1 MERRGKK
8 TAAAVHQEITRELDN
23 LLPRILAERR
33 RAGDLDLEAVE
44 LAFRTALHS
53 AGAAGLA
60 ELLREPG
67 PIPTTVSCACGHHAR
82 YKDMR
87 CKPILTVLGPTHM
100 FRAYYW
106 CSHCRQGQFPADG
119 ARDIENTE
127 FSPGVRRMLSV
138 VGSECSS
145 FDRGRQQMEL
155 LADLEVTAKAV
166 ERVTETIGADIARR
180 QQEAIQ
186 RTMQLELPVA
196 VGQSIRT
203 MYVQMDG
210 TGLPMVAKET
220 QGRAGKGDDGRA
232 HTREAKLGCVFTQ
245 TTVDDQGRPLRDEQS
260 TTYTGAIET
269 AAAFSRRIYTEA
281 HQRGWSRAQVKVV
294 MGDGADWIWNI
305 CEEQFPGAIQI
316 VDLFHARQHLW
327 DLGGQLH
334 PNDEKS
340 KRKWVM
346 PLQRLLDQGKI
357 EKLVTKLRF
366 LVPDNSELAAA
377 VRAEA
382 NYLERNAERMRYP
395 KFRMRN
401 LFVGSG
407 VIAAGCK
414 TVMGSRLK
422 RSGMFWTVRGANAVI
437 ALRCCRH
444 SRQFDDYWEHRR
456 A

>member
-1 MERRGKK
+1 MERGGKK
-8 TAAAVHQEITRELDN
+8 TVAAVHQEITRELDT
-23 LLPRILAERR
+23 LLPRIFAERR
-33 RAGDLDLEAVE
+33 KAGELDIEAVE

-53 AGAAGLA
+53 AGAAGLT
-60 ELLREPG
+60 ELLRQPG
-67 PIPTTVSCACGHHAR
+67 PVQTSVPCACGSQAR

-87 CKPILTVLGPTHM
+87 LKPILSVLGPAQM
-100 FRAYYW
+100 LRAYYW
-106 CSHCRQGQFPADG
+106 CSRCRQGQFPADI

-127 FSPGVRRMLSV
+127 FSPGVRRMLAL

-145 FDRGRQQMEL
+145 FNHGRQQMEL

-166 ERVTETIGADIARR
+166 ERVTEAIGSDIARR
-180 QQEAIQ
+180 QQETIQ
-186 RTMQLELPVA
+186 QAMQLELPVA
-196 VGQSIRT
+196 VGEPIQKI
-203 MYVQMDG
+203 YVQMDG

-220 QGRAGKGDDGRA
+220 EGRSGKGADGRA

-245 TTVDDQGRPLRDEQS
+245 TATDDQGRPVRDDGS

-269 AAAFSRRIYTEA
+269 AAEFSRRIYTEA
-281 HQRGWSRAQVKVV
+281 HQRGWSRAEVKVV

-316 VDLFHARQHLW
+316 VDLYHARQHLW
-327 DLGGQLH
+327 DLGGKLH

-340 KRKWVM
+340 KRRWVM
-346 PLQRLLDQGKI
+346 AHQHFLDDGKI
-357 EKLVTKLRF
+357 EKLAAKLRS
-366 LVPDNSELAAA
+366 LSPQNPELAAA
-377 VRAEA
+377 VRIEA
-382 NYLERNAERMRYP
+382 NYFERNAERMRYP
-395 KFRMRN
+395 RFRKQN

-407 VIAAGCK
+407 VIEAGCK

-456 A
+456 G

>member
-23 LLPRILAERR
+23 LLPRIFAERR
-33 RAGDLDLEAVE
+33 KVGDLDLEAVE

-53 AGAAGLA
+53 AGAAGLS
-60 ELLREPG
+60 ELLRESG
-67 PIPTTVSCACGHHAR
+67 PIPTTVPCACGSQAR

-87 CKPILTVLGPTHM
+87 RKPILTVLGPASM
-100 FRAYYW
+100 LRAYYW
-106 CSHCRQGQFPADG
+106 CTHCRQGQFPADC
-119 ARDIENTE
+119 ARDVAATE
-127 FSPGVRRMLSV
+127 FSPGVRRMLAL
-138 VGSECSS
+138 VGSECCS
-145 FDRGRQQMEL
+145 FDHGRQQMEL

-166 ERVTETIGADIARR
+166 ERVTEAIGADVARR
-180 QQEAIQ
+180 QQETIQ
-186 RTMQLELPVA
+186 QTMQLELPVA
-196 VGQSIRT
+196 VGQPIPK

-210 TGLPMVAKET
+210 TGLRMVAKET
-220 QGRAGKGDDGRA
+220 EGRKGKGEDGRA

-245 TTVDDQGRPLRDEQS
+245 ATTDNQGRPVRDEDS

-269 AAAFSRRIYTEA
+269 AAEFSRRIYTEA

-294 MGDGADWIWNI
+294 MGDGADWIWNTA
-305 CEEQFPGAIQI
+305 EEQFPGVIQI
-316 VDLFHARQHLW
+316 VDLYHARQHLW
-327 DLGGQLH
+327 DLGGQFH
-334 PNDEKS
+334 PNEGKS

-346 PLQRLLDQGKI
+346 PLQRLLDRGKI
-357 EKLVTKLRF
+357 EKLVAKLRS
-366 LVPDNSELAAA
+366 LSPANSELVAAA
-377 VRAEA
+377 RTEA
-382 NYLERNAERMRYP
+382 NYFERNTERMRYP
-395 KFRMRN
+395 KFRKQN

-407 VIAAGCK
+407 VIEAGCK

-444 SRQFDDYWEHRR
+444 SRQFDDYWEGRR

>member
-8 TAAAVHQEITRELDN
+8 TAAAVHQEITRELDS
-23 LLPRILAERR
+23 LLPRIFAERR
-33 RAGDLDLEAVE
+33 KAGDLDLEAVE
-44 LAFRTALHS
+44 LAFRSALHS
-53 AGAAGLA
+53 AGAAGLS
-60 ELLREPG
+60 ELLRQPG
-67 PIPTTVSCACGHHAR
+67 PIPTTVPCACGHPAR
-82 YKDMR
+82 YKDLR
-87 CKPILTVLGPTHM
+87 RKPILTVLGPAHM
-100 FRAYYW
+100 LRAYYW

-119 ARDIENTE
+119 ARDIESTE
-127 FSPGVRRMLSV
+127 LSPGVRRMLAL

-145 FDRGRQQMEL
+145 FDHGRQQMEL

-166 ERVTETIGADIARR
+166 ERMTETIGADIACR
-180 QQEAIQ
+180 QQAAIQ
-186 RTMQLELPVA
+186 QTMQLELPVA
-196 VGQSIRT
+196 AGQPIQT

-220 QGRAGKGDDGRA
+220 QGRTGKGEDGRA
-232 HTREAKLGCVFTQ
+232 HTREAKLGCVFIQ
-245 TTVDDQGRPLRDEQS
+245 TTVDDQGRPVRDEQS

-269 AAAFSRRIYTEA
+269 AAEFSRRIYTEA
-281 HQRGWSRAQVKVV
+281 HQRGWSRAQIKVV

-340 KRKWVM
+340 KRKWVI
-346 PLQRLLDQGKI
+346 PLQRRLDQGRI
-357 EKLVTKLRF
+357 EKLVAKLRS
-366 LVPDNSELAAA
+366 LSPDNSELAAT
-377 VRAEA
+377 VRTEA
-382 NYLERNAERMRYP
+382 NYFERNAERMRYP
-395 KFRMRN
+395 KFRKQK

-407 VIAAGCK
+407 VIEAGCK
-414 TVMGSRLK
+414 TVIGSRLK

-444 SRQFDDYWEHRR
+444 SRQFDDYWEIRR